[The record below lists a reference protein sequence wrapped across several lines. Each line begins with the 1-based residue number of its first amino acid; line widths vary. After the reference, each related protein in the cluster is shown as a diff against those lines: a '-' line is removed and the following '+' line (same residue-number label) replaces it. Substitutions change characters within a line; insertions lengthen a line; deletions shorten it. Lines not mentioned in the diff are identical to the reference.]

1 MRRIGAF
8 VPVILVS
15 GCLVGPDYVRVPP
28 AHPPTASYKEA
39 QAAPMTPAEAAA
51 AVFQPADPR
60 DGAPRGPWWQV
71 YGDPT
76 LDRLAAEI
84 DTANQNLKVFEANY
98 RRARALIRQD
108 LSALYPSISVTGAAQ
123 QTGTGGLRG
132 SSGVATAVNRADTSQ
147 GQFSSG
153 LTLAWEIDVWGK
165 LRRQVESDSTAAQAS
180 EADLANARLSAQSD
194 LAINYFGLRISDD
207 RKRLFEA
214 TVAAYGRSMQIVQN
228 QVNAPSPRVST
239 CRRRRRSTSWR
250 ARSSWPKRPTGR
262 CWSTRSPCWLV
273 APRRKSASGQR
284 RRSFPSR
291 RSEPA
296 SPRPCW
302 SVGPTSQVPNDAWPR
317 PMPRSAWR
325 RAPSIRQSRWARPSA
340 S

>member
-39 QAAPMTPAEAAA
+39 QAAPMTPAEAAAA

-228 QVNAPSPRVST
+228 QVNAGIAS
-239 CRRRRRSTSWR
+239 R
-250 ARSSWPKRPTGR
+250 ARSWWPKPPTGR
-262 CWSTRSPCWLV
+262 CWSMRSPCWSAV
-273 APRRKSASGQR
+273 PRRKSVSSRR
-284 RRSFPSR
+284 RRSFPFR
-291 RSEPA
+291 RSRPA

-302 SVGPTSQVPNDAWPR
+302 NGAPILPGPSAAWLR

-325 RAPSIRQSRWARPSA
+325 RALSIRPSRWARPSA